1 MALSLAFIVILSE
14 EQMAAE
20 FLESIRIF
28 PEFLDQTALANDLK
42 KFGEQKHKHKTR
54 KSKKS

>member
-1 MALSLAFIVILSE
+1 MAFIVILLE

-28 PEFLDQTALANDLK
+28 PQFLDQTALTNDLINY
-42 KFGEQKHKHKTR
+42 GEQKHKHKTR
-54 KSKKS
+54 K

>member
-1 MALSLAFIVILSE
+1 MAFIVILSE

-42 KFGEQKHKHKTR
+42 NYGEQKHKH
-54 KSKKS
+54 